1 MRNRLW
7 ALIFVFAAFLP
18 AKADA
23 VFLLEEPYG
32 RLGSVEP
39 MGHAAVYLTGVCA
52 ASPTRLRRCE
62 PGEAGVVISRYHR
75 IAGYD
80 WLAIP
85 LVPYLYAVDTLEEI
99 PHSADAQDVR
109 ELRDAYRRAHLL
121 AIAPSDPSGH
131 APQGDWTQLV
141 GSAYDRKIYGFQI
154 ETSAEQDQAFMQRFN
169 GRENRSHYN
178 VLFANCADFARA
190 VLNFYAPRAVHRN
203 FFADAGITTPKQVAR
218 SLVGYARHHPIV
230 ELSSF
235 QIPQMPGS
243 IQRSR
248 PAAGVAE
255 GLIKSKK
262 YVVPLAILSPVVTGS
277 IAVVYLAEGRF
288 NPKRGAGVFDI
299 ARADRPKPARTAT
312 SVVTVSDSM
321 SSNASSMSSSASNA
335 ATPAET
341 PGLQY

>member
-7 ALIFVFAAFLP
+7 ALIFVFAAFVP

-39 MGHAAVYLTGVCA
+39 FGHAAVYLTGVCA
-52 ASPTRLRRCE
+52 ASPTRLRACE
-62 PGEAGVVISRYHR
+62 PGETGVVISRYHR

-85 LVPYLYAVDTLEEI
+85 LVPYLYAVDTLGEI
-99 PHSADAQDVR
+99 PQSAEAQTVR

-121 AIAPSDPSGH
+121 AIAPNDPSGH
-131 APQGDWTQLV
+131 ALDGDWTQLV

-154 ETSAEQDQAFMQRFN
+154 ETSAAQDQAFIRRFN
-169 GRENRSHYN
+169 GRENKSHYN
-178 VLFANCADFARA
+178 ILFANCADFART
-190 VLNFYAPRAVHRN
+190 VLNFYAPHAVHRN
-203 FFADAGITTPKQVAR
+203 FFADAGITTPKQVAK
-218 SLVGYARHHPIV
+218 SLVNYGRHHPIV

-248 PAAGVAE
+248 PADGLAE

-262 YVVPLAILSPVVTGS
+262 YLVPLAILSPVVTGS

-299 ARADRPKPARTAT
+299 AQVVQQRPARTAP
-312 SVVTVSDSM
+312 SVETVS
-321 SSNASSMSSSASNA
+321 NTVNSSSVSA
-335 ATPAET
+335 AAPAAAR
-341 PGLQY
+341 GARN

>member
-1 MRNRLW
+1 MRTQLW
-7 ALIFVFAAFLP
+7 AFIFVFAALLP
-18 AKADA
+18 ANADA

-39 MGHAAVYLTGVCA
+39 MGHAAVYLTGICA
-52 ASPTRLRRCE
+52 ASPTQLRRCE

-85 LVPYLYAVDTLEEI
+85 LVPYLYAVDTPGEI
-99 PHSADAQDVR
+99 PHSADARTVA
-109 ELRDAYRRAHLL
+109 ELRNAYRRAHLL
-121 AIAPSDPSGH
+121 TIVPSDASGH

-154 ETSAEQDQAFMQRFN
+154 ETSAEQDQAFMQRLN
-169 GRENRSHYN
+169 GRENQSHYN
-178 VLFANCADFARA
+178 VLFSNCADFART
-190 VLNFYAPRAVHRN
+190 VLNFYAPHAVHRN
-203 FFADAGITTPKQVAR
+203 FFADAGITTPKQVAK

-248 PAAGVAE
+248 PADGVAE
-255 GLIKSKK
+255 SLIKSKK

-288 NPKRGAGVFDI
+288 NPKRGAGVFNV
-299 ARADRPKPARTAT
+299 ARAVQPQPVRTAP
-312 SVVTVSDSM
+312 SVVTVS
-321 SSNASSMSSSASNA
+321 SSMSSSSS
-335 ATPAET
+335 TPAET

>member
-7 ALIFVFAAFLP
+7 ALIFVLAAFLP

-32 RLGSVEP
+32 RLGSMEP

-80 WLAIP
+80 WLAMP

-99 PHSADAQDVR
+99 PHSADARSVA

-121 AIAPSDPSGH
+121 AIAPSDPR
-131 APQGDWTQLV
+131 WTCA
-141 GSAYDRKIYGFQI
+141 GK
-154 ETSAEQDQAFMQRFN
+154 ET
-169 GRENRSHYN
+169 GRNWWARLTTGRSMASRSKPARSRTRLSCSDSMAGRTRSHYD
-178 VLFANCADFARA
+178 VLFANCADFART
-190 VLNFYAPRAVHRN
+190 VLNFYAPHAVHRN

-218 SLVGYARHHPIV
+218 SLVGYAKKHPIV

-235 QIPQMPGS
+235 QIPQIPGS

-248 PAAGVAE
+248 PADGVAE

-262 YVVPLAILSPVVTGS
+262 YLVPLAIMSPVVTGS

-299 ARADRPKPARTAT
+299 ARAVQPQPAR
-312 SVVTVSDSM
+312 
-321 SSNASSMSSSASNA
+321 SAA
-335 ATPAET
+335 P
-341 PGLQY
+341 PW

>member
-7 ALIFVFAAFLP
+7 ALIFVLASLIP

-52 ASPTRLRRCE
+52 ASPTRLRPCK
-62 PGEAGVVISRYHR
+62 PGEPGVVISRYHR

-85 LVPYLYAVDTLEEI
+85 LLPYLYAVDTLGEI
-99 PHSADAQDVR
+99 PHSADAQTVA
-109 ELRDAYRRAHLL
+109 ELRDVYRRAHLL
-121 AIAPSDPSGH
+121 AIAPSDPNGH
-131 APQGDWTQLV
+131 APEGDWTQLV

-154 ETSAEQDQAFMQRFN
+154 ETSAAQDQAFIQRLN
-169 GRENRSHYN
+169 GRRNQSHYN
-178 VLFANCADFARA
+178 FLFANCADFART
-190 VLNFYAPRAVHRN
+190 VLNFYAPHAVHRN
-203 FFADAGITTPKQVAR
+203 FVADAGITTPKQVAK
-218 SLVGYARHHPIV
+218 SLVAYARRHPIV

-235 QIPQMPGS
+235 QIPQVPGS

-248 PAAGVAE
+248 PADGVAE
-255 GLIKSKK
+255 GLIKNKK
-262 YVVPLAILSPVVTGS
+262 YLVPLAILSPVVTGS

-288 NPKRGAGVFDI
+288 NPKRGAGVFDV
-299 ARADRPKPARTAT
+299 ARAVQPQPARTAP
-312 SVVTVSDSM
+312 SVVTVSNPVN
-321 SSNASSMSSSASNA
+321 SNSVSAAPA
-335 ATPAET
+335 ATS
-341 PGLQY
+341 GLQY